1 MKAYDPISLE
11 VYRHRFE
18 GIAEEMGTALKRA
31 AFSPNI
37 KERLDYSCAL
47 FDAEGKLVAQAAH
60 IPVHLGAMSES
71 VQAAQERVGTWS
83 PGDVVVL
90 NDPYLGGTHLPDLT
104 MISPV
109 FDDVARSPLFFVAT
123 RAHHSDVGGMSPG
136 SLPLSNEIFQ
146 EGIILPPVRLVSKGL
161 INQDLLDVILR
172 NVRTPGERKG
182 DLSAQ
187 MAANDVG
194 TSRLHE
200 LIRSFGAAE
209 VADYARHLQQYSENR
224 MRSMIDGWPDGEG
237 SFEDDLDLIVDG
249 VAARKVIRVKV
260 TVGGETVD
268 FNFEGSSLSGPHAY
282 NAVLAIT
289 QSACY
294 YVVRCLSSDD
304 IPVND
309 GCFRPVSV
317 RAPEGSIVNAGP
329 PSAVAAGNVETS
341 QRIVDA
347 VLGAMAVLL
356 PDRIPAASQG
366 TMNNVTMGQA
376 TAGGSDPYVYYETIA
391 GGIGASPDVDGLD
404 CVHVHMTNT
413 MNTPI
418 EAFENAYPILIT
430 EYARRIGT
438 GGKGAH
444 RGGDGV
450 IREYEFLEPTRV
462 TMQSTRRTSTPWGLQ
477 GGCDGAP
484 GLNTRISSEGKRTH
498 LPAQF
503 SETFFRGERLR
514 VETPG
519 GGGWGPSTG
528 NYES

>member
-1 MKAYDPISLE
+1 MTAYDPISLE

-18 GIAEEMGTALKRA
+18 GIAEEMGTALKRT
-31 AFSPNI
+31 AFSANI
-37 KERLDYSCAL
+37 KERLDFSCAL

-71 VQAAQERVGTWS
+71 VQAGLERVEAWS
-83 PGDVVVL
+83 RGDVVVL
-90 NDPYLGGTHLPDLT
+90 NDPYMGGTHLPDLT

-109 FDDVARSPLFFVAT
+109 FEDVANAPLFFVAS

-136 SLPLSNEIFQ
+136 SLPLSTEIFQ
-146 EGIILPPVRLVSKGL
+146 EGLILPPVRLVSDGK

-172 NVRTPGERKG
+172 NVRTPDERKG
-182 DLSAQ
+182 DLAAQ
-187 MAANDVG
+187 MGANEAG
-194 TSRLHE
+194 ATRLLE
-200 LIRSFGAAE
+200 LFQSFGAEE
-209 VADYARHLQQYSENR
+209 VACYARHLQEYSENR
-224 MRSMIDGWPDGEG
+224 MHSMIGAWPDGDG
-237 SFEDDLDLIVDG
+237 VFEDDLDLIVDG
-249 VAARKVIRVKV
+249 IAARQIIRVNA
-260 TVGGETVD
+260 TVSGETVEFD
-268 FNFEGSSLSGPHAY
+268 FEGSSPSGPHAY

-294 YVVRCLSSDD
+294 YVVRCLSTDD

-309 GCFRPVSV
+309 GCFRPVSL
-317 RAPEGSIVNAGP
+317 RAPEGSIVNANA

-347 VLGAMAVLL
+347 VLGAMAIIL

-366 TMNNVTMGQA
+366 TMNNVTMGQTSA
-376 TAGGSDPYVYYETIA
+376 SGTDPYVYYETIA
-391 GGIGASPDVDGLD
+391 GGLGASPDADGLN

-418 EAFENAYPILIT
+418 EAFEHAYPIRIT

-438 GGKGAH
+438 GGNGIH
-444 RGGDGV
+444 SGGDGV
-450 IREYEFLEPTRV
+450 IREYEFLESTRV
-462 TMQSTRRTSTPWGLQ
+462 TMQSTRRESAPWGLN
-477 GGCDGAP
+477 GGSNGAP
-484 GLNTRISSEGKRTH
+484 GLNSRFSSDGKKTR

-503 SETFFRGERLR
+503 SETFHRGERLR

-519 GGGWGPSTG
+519 GGGWGKPTDDS
-528 NYES
+528 